1 MFSLSPSLGR
11 KRVAFIL
18 VAISACLLAD
28 NFQPSDV
35 KVLGAL
41 KYGQTSQPITYSG
54 EPQYAAF
61 VFNGH
66 GDDQIEVTVKSPDRK
81 ALVAIADGSLN
92 QLASDTTHLVFSLPN
107 HGPDPEAFYIVFRD
121 SENKQARF
129 TVELKKVAGAPSQ

>member
-1 MFSLSPSLGR
+1 MFGLSSLPGR
-11 KRVAFIL
+11 KHVAFIFI
-18 VAISACLLAD
+18 AIGATLFAES
-28 NFQPSDV
+28 FQPADV

-41 KYGQTSQPITYSG
+41 KYGQTSQPVTYSG
-54 EPQYAAF
+54 EPQYVAF

-66 GDDQIEVTVKSPDRK
+66 GDDQIEVTVKSADRK

-121 SENKQARF
+121 SDNKQARF
-129 TVELKKVAGAPSQ
+129 TVELKKLAGAPSQ